1 MSRVRAV
8 AVWRGMGYGLAQ
20 TLVVQG
26 AELDHQ
32 QGRPSLHPPGR
43 YQCASAEVVRAS
55 PAAQGPRTSMPAHGG
70 CDITI
75 TELLRN
81 LSRDILS
88 RSVTLQLGDDD
99 LDISE

>member
-1 MSRVRAV
+1 
-8 AVWRGMGYGLAQ
+8 
-20 TLVVQG
+20 
-26 AELDHQ
+26 
-32 QGRPSLHPPGR
+32 
-43 YQCASAEVVRAS
+43 
-55 PAAQGPRTSMPAHGG
+55 MPAHGG